1 MTTTA
6 TAMVVLA
13 ISLHHH
19 FFPRRYKKPNTVP
32 VKLDTN
38 GKPLQGRDYC
48 AEEPVYQQNGLK
60 ENLQSL

>member
-1 MTTTA
+1 MTTMTA
-6 TAMVVLA
+6 AMVVLA

-19 FFPRRYKKPNTVP
+19 FFASRYKKPNTAA

>member
-1 MTTTA
+1 MTTTVAA
-6 TAMVVLA
+6 TVVLA

-19 FFPRRYKKPNTVP
+19 FFACRYKKPNTAA

-48 AEEPVYQQNGLK
+48 AAAPVYRQNGLK